1 MTIFLFPSY
10 NFLGR
15 TGSKLSLRQFLA
27 WGAKGKFVPCLV
39 ARPAL
44 KILKILERKLRVRS
58 IFHGKKVHTSRRSS
72 EVVKISGLR
81 HNPRVKVAQK
91 KPIPPGG
98 LGKVEQKH
106 DRAQNP
112 IVWMWSWDNFPITS
126 WRDPGPNF
134 RWPEVVRTLGR
145 PFRHGKTFPLPHAET
160 RKKISMPG
168 SGSEPLTSSQPDH
181 VSLVMGQVS
190 HYVMTKNRKKCF
202 MSKRPTNILR
212 GFLHLYFS
220 LRIYISY
227 TKLKAF
233 LFSFHRYI
241 LLYSAPLG

>member
-1 MTIFLFPSY
+1 
-10 NFLGR
+10 
-15 TGSKLSLRQFLA
+15 
-27 WGAKGKFVPCLV
+27 
-39 ARPAL
+39 
-44 KILKILERKLRVRS
+44 
-58 IFHGKKVHTSRRSS
+58 
-72 EVVKISGLR
+72 
-81 HNPRVKVAQK
+81 
-91 KPIPPGG
+91 
-98 LGKVEQKH
+98 
-106 DRAQNP
+106 
-112 IVWMWSWDNFPITS
+112 MWSWDNFPITS

-202 MSKRPTNILR
+202 MSKRPTHILR

-227 TKLKAF
+227 TKMMAL

-241 LLYSAPLG
+241 LLYSAPLGTSYMSHLALHLALFGDLKLVEGGKVERQQRSVQQVGKGDF